1 MSLLN
6 IVNNFDG
13 IVFDVKSSSVSIG
26 DIDKLVESN
35 TSLRVIVKN
44 WDKYFLSNNFKYLN
58 RIKKSAEL
66 SFSVIGRNNA
76 DISQLNEFTSGMT
89 AKTQQAKV
97 KSSQMFFAA
106 PWISMSGGKY
116 IWSNMNLGMEP
127 ISSVARRWIDSA
139 PSGMPFVFITTDP
152 ENGIT
157 DSTVSKL
164 LGLSGSSKYLIS
176 IYAGL
181 INPRRGITPVLVLS
195 IDSFQEILNDKERV
209 FKAISDLYINNVL
222 IVMRSSVNKSKVTF
236 EEYSQIQEIK
246 KTFGLF
252 LYGNPVDQSGGVS
265 KDLDRFKWTVNVNN
279 ISKLTFDL
287 DQFNINNLYYI

>member
-97 KSSQMFFAA
+97 KFSDVLCC
-106 PWISMSGGKY
+106 PLDNYVWWKIHLVKYESGHG
-116 IWSNMNLGMEP
+116 
-127 ISSVARRWIDSA
+127 A
-139 PSGMPFVFITTDP
+139 
-152 ENGIT
+152 
-157 DSTVSKL
+157 
-164 LGLSGSSKYLIS
+164 
-176 IYAGL
+176 
-181 INPRRGITPVLVLS
+181 
-195 IDSFQEILNDKERV
+195 
-209 FKAISDLYINNVL
+209 
-222 IVMRSSVNKSKVTF
+222 
-236 EEYSQIQEIK
+236 YSLC
-246 KTFGLF
+246 G
-252 LYGNPVDQSGGVS
+252 
-265 KDLDRFKWTVNVNN
+265 
-279 ISKLTFDL
+279 
-287 DQFNINNLYYI
+287 